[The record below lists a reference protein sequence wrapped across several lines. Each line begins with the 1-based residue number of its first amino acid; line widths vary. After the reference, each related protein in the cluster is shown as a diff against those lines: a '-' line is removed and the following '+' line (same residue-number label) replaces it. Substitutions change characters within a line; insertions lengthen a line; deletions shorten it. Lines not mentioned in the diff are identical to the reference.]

1 MTELSETTLN
11 ALEFDAARTG
21 EHGTAADL
29 MAALAESWHP
39 DSDVSSA
46 EALVRA
52 GEQWEMAEEPER
64 AIELYRLAIADGGAT
79 WLDPRAYLAAA
90 LLRLGRDGEALGL
103 IEKLR
108 ADHPDDPPLY
118 QWIAEALFDSGD
130 MTGAQTWATDGARCW
145 LRTGG
150 DEHGADLQALLRIRY
165 RARVDLGLPED
176 DLDGLV
182 DLTPSG

>member
-1 MTELSETTLN
+1 MNELSEAALN

-29 MAALAESWHP
+29 MSTLAEAWHP

-52 GEQWEMAEEPER
+52 GEQWEMAEEPGK
-64 AIELYRLAIADGGAT
+64 AIELYRRAIADGGTT

-90 LLRLGRDGEALGL
+90 LLRLGRDREARGL
-103 IEKLR
+103 IDELR
-108 ADHPDDPPLY
+108 ADHPDDPRLY
-118 QWIAEALFDSGD
+118 QWIAEALFDTGD
-130 MTGAQTWATDGARCW
+130 ITGAQGWATEGAQCW
-145 LRTGG
+145 LRAGG
-150 DEHGADLQALLRIRY
+150 DEHAVDLQVLLRIRY

-182 DLTPSG
+182 DLTPST